1 MIYIKVSVA
10 MFQRDVQFDSHAAV
24 NAAAILLVAVAF
36 RTRISSFQLSEVAT
50 LNRTSILQNA

>member
-24 NAAAILLVAVAF
+24 NAAILLVAVAF